1 LRTTSRRNPD
11 QKWTM
16 RPTKHPESSL
26 VAPLNKV
33 FRTEA
38 NVRVL
43 RLLSLTGQP
52 LSKAHV
58 AERTHLDPSGVRR
71 AIDYL
76 ITHGVVEDVGAGAHR
91 PVQLREQHPLAEALR
106 TLFQAEAACAQEVI
120 DELRQAA
127 KSIRPPPKAVWM
139 MPPVLS
145 SEHGE
150 LEQIEIGVL
159 SSIVEVDR
167 AAQQLR
173 DELWEIQRKSD
184 VLWEVRAYV
193 MADLDIL
200 SSPQEEA
207 LNAAIPLWGPPPEHF
222 LHRDEDRGAQRAR
235 IRNHVD
241 LDMRAIKLSRAIGDR
256 ILRDPTIID
265 RARAYIQK
273 YLRNAP
279 PGERK
284 EMEEWLGLLNSLSP
298 QRLRKFLIGTGMRA
312 TRLRQ
317 SLPFLAVLTPKEREA
332 ILQEGEL

>member
-1 LRTTSRRNPD
+1 
-11 QKWTM
+11 M

-58 AERTHLDPSGVRR
+58 AERTRLDPSGVRR

-76 ITHGVVEDVGAGAHR
+76 IAHGVVEDVGAGAHR
-91 PVQLREQHPLAEALR
+91 PVQLRELHPLAAALR
-106 TLFQAEAACAQEVI
+106 TLFQAEAACAREVV
-120 DELRQAA
+120 DELRRVA
-127 KSIRPPPKAVWM
+127 KSVRPPPKAVWM

-145 SEHGE
+145 PEHGE
-150 LEQIEIGVL
+150 VERIEIGVL
-159 SSIVEVDR
+159 ATVADVDH

-173 DELWEIQRKSD
+173 DGLWGVQRKSD
-184 VLWEVRAYV
+184 VVLEARAYV
-193 MADLDIL
+193 MADLEIL
-200 SSPQEEA
+200 TSSQEAA
-207 LNAAIPLWGPPPEHF
+207 LNAAIPLWGPPPGHF
-222 LHRDEDRGAQRAR
+222 IHRDERPAAPPAR
-235 IRNHVD
+235 IRDHAD
-241 LDMRAIKLSRAIGDR
+241 LDARAIKLGRAIGDR
-256 ILRDPTIID
+256 IVKDPTIID
-265 RARAYIQK
+265 RAREYTQK
-273 YLRNAP
+273 YLTNAP

-298 QRLRKFLIGTGMRA
+298 QRLRKFLTGPGMRA

-317 SLPFLAVLTPKEREA
+317 SLPFLNVLTPVEREE
-332 ILQEGEL
+332 ILREGEF